1 MLDEF
6 EWLHKPELMKT
17 FIIAFTA
24 HSQMVRHLIRK
35 ARKNPAVFIG
45 GAILVILL
53 IVLVAYLVNQKS
65 TGNRPDTV
73 LATVNGE
80 PITQGSIDKLYNR
93 LDTQYKIPAA
103 KGVLLNQSIDQMLLL
118 QAATKNGITVSDQE
132 VDNQFNDAMQ
142 KQNITLQQVEAQ
154 IALRNISMQD
164 LKSELKVQLEVFE
177 LINETIITKVN
188 ATDSEIRQYY
198 FFTTGQNESSNITIS
213 NSTKQQIRT
222 LILDQKI
229 SDGVNALIIQLRG
242 QASIIRL
249 HDPK

>member
-1 MLDEF
+1 
-6 EWLHKPELMKT
+6 
-17 FIIAFTA
+17 
-24 HSQMVRHLIRK
+24 MVRHLIRK

-53 IVLVAYLVNQKS
+53 VVLVAYLVNQKS
-65 TGNRPDTV
+65 AGNSPNTV
-73 LATVNGE
+73 LVTVNGE
-80 PITQGSIDKLYNR
+80 PITQGLIDKLYNR
-93 LDTQYKIPAA
+93 LDPQYKIPAA

-132 VDNQFNDAMQ
+132 VDNQFNDALQ
-142 KQNITLQQVEAQ
+142 KQNITLLQVEAQ
-154 IALRNISMQD
+154 LALRNISIQD
-164 LKSELKVQLEVFE
+164 IKSELKDQLKVFE
-177 LINETIITKVN
+177 LINETIIAKVN
-188 ATDSEIRQYY
+188 ATDGEIRQYY

-229 SDGVNALIIQLRG
+229 SDGVNVFIQQLRS

-249 HDPK
+249 HEPK

>member
-1 MLDEF
+1 
-6 EWLHKPELMKT
+6 
-17 FIIAFTA
+17 
-24 HSQMVRHLIRK
+24 MVRHLIRK